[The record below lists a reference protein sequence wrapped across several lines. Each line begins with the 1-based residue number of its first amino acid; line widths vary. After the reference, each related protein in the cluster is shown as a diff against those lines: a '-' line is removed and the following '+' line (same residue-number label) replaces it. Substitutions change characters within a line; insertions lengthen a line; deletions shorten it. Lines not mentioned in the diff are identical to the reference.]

1 MQQPW
6 GGTSC
11 GFTGTGSLQTTDP
24 KLDPGGLQNN
34 GGPTQTIALL
44 ASSPAIDYIPVGNVT
59 NNFNCPATDQRGNRR
74 PDPTF
79 RPDGTLVSES
89 ACDIGAYESNYD
101 DDLRLTNIP
110 ATITV
115 KATSPQGATVTYT
128 LPTVVDEESP
138 LPPVSCTPA
147 SGSTF
152 PVGTT
157 TVTCTVSESE
167 DTNSPVSA
175 SFQVVVQPVITIS
188 GTSVSAT
195 EGRIF
200 SNVVVA
206 TGTAYVAGTLSASIA
221 WGDGQ
226 TASGA
231 VTLASDGSYS
241 VTGSNAYDEEGSF
254 PISVTVSAS
263 GGGNATAS
271 GSPAS
276 VADAVLTMSTPTVVI
291 DKLAVTLTAAF
302 FDADPD
308 GTATD
313 YTASINWGDGSI
325 SAGTIGSNSASFTAT
340 GSHTYAKHKTYT
352 VTVTIKDAGGS
363 SVTRTLTM
371 KV

>member
-1 MQQPW
+1 M
-6 GGTSC
+6 
-11 GFTGTGSLQTTDP
+11 
-24 KLDPGGLQNN
+24 
-34 GGPTQTIALL
+34 
-44 ASSPAIDYIPVGNVT
+44 
-59 NNFNCPATDQRGNRR
+59 
-74 PDPTF
+74 
-79 RPDGTLVSES
+79 
-89 ACDIGAYESNYD
+89 
-101 DDLRLTNIP
+101 
-110 ATITV
+110 
-115 KATSPQGATVTYT
+115 
-128 LPTVVDEESP
+128 VDEESP

-157 TVTCTVSESE
+157 TVTCTVRDSD

-226 TASGA
+226 TASGT
-231 VTLASDGSYS
+231 VTLAPDGSYS

-271 GSPAS
+271 SQAS
-276 VADAVLTMSTPTVVI
+276 VADAVLTMSTPSVVI
-291 DKLAVTLTAAF
+291 HKLAVTLTAAF
-302 FDADPD
+302 FDADPN

-313 YTASINWGDGSI
+313 YTASIDWGDGSI
-325 SAGTIGSNSASFTAT
+325 SAGTIGTNNPGFSATD
-340 GSHTYAKHKTYT
+340 SHTYAKHKTYT
-352 VTVTIKDAGGS
+352 VTVTITDAGGS
-363 SVTRTLTM
+363 SVTRTLTV